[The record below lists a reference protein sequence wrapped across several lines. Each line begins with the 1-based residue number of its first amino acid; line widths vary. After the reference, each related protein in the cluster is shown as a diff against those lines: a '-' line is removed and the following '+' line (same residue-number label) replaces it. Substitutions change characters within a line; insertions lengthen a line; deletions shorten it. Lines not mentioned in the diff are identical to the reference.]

1 MLETPKCFT
10 LVGEIHHAMNYDTDT
25 GSKHRQPKTNTNK
38 HAHQQHQQHDETNH
52 TTTPTLFTNTMNPNP
67 SPANLEAFDAPLIAL
82 TNQCGGDLRHVL
94 RAFFSF
100 LHRRTDFYLVPSEED
115 LKAARAKMGFREGDA
130 EKVLLASFRQFPLRR
145 LAASSKSTS
154 SNSTTSSMPNTDS
167 NTPAKKEN
175 RSTEKDSTEK
185 DSTEKDPNSTEKG
198 ITEKDSMEKDSKEK
212 DATQPLRLTEDGL
225 QVPVG
230 NGGSTER
237 YTWTQTI
244 DECSV
249 LVSVPETT
257 RGKDLDVSIKSC
269 SLSVKLKNRPD
280 DPILMVGSLE
290 EKVVPDESTWTLEGG
305 VLIVVLYK
313 QKKTFWSTILDG
325 DEKIDTALVDSR
337 RHINE
342 YDDATQAQ
350 IRKIIFDQNQARKG
364 LSSSAEISGETPTV
378 PDTLPPGVEYINQE
392 KLDEFHANK

>member
-1 MLETPKCFT
+1 M
-10 LVGEIHHAMNYDTDT
+10 
-25 GSKHRQPKTNTNK
+25 
-38 HAHQQHQQHDETNH
+38 
-52 TTTPTLFTNTMNPNP
+52 
-67 SPANLEAFDAPLIAL
+67 EAFDVPLIAL
-82 TNQCGGDLRHVL
+82 TNQCGGDLRNVL

-145 LAASSKSTS
+145 LPKGSGNSTSSKSKS
-154 SNSTTSSMPNTDS
+154 PND
-167 NTPAKKEN
+167 TPAKKEKDATEKDTAKN
-175 RSTEKDSTEK
+175 NSNEKDSTPKNEESPEKAK
-185 DSTEKDPNSTEKG
+185 DSTSER
-198 ITEKDSMEKDSKEK
+198 
-212 DATQPLRLTEDGL
+212 PLRLTEDGL

-230 NGGSTER
+230 NGGSTDR

-249 LVSVPETT
+249 LVSVPQTT

-280 DPILMVGSLE
+280 DPVLMVGSLV

-313 QKKTFWSTILDG
+313 QKNTFWSTILGG

-350 IRKIIFDQNQARKG
+350 IRKIMFDQNQARKG
-364 LSSSAEISGETPTV
+364 LSSSAEISGETRTV

-392 KLDEFHANK
+392 KLDEFHASK